1 MATMLLSGVAM
12 QHVQFQNAT
21 PGAENFGFSI
31 NYFDNLFKIEESI
44 NFFAFGHVFLEIRY
58 FGILISYL
66 WIFESRSFGAGN
78 FAQHAWKPLGND
90 GKTIF
95 SDYRRLVL
103 DIFENFNLLTLVSI
117 RRNLEI
123 YYFLGG
129 YSYLILKNNIRK
141 VFMSFYAVV
150 VEISYLNMLF
160 CFHGHISESA

>member
-1 MATMLLSGVAM
+1 MTTMLMSDIAM
-12 QHVQFQNAT
+12 QHVRFRKAT
-21 PGAENFGFSI
+21 PGADTFGISI

-44 NFFAFGHVFLEIRY
+44 YFFAFGYVFLEIRY
-58 FGILISYL
+58 FGILTSYFQ
-66 WIFESRSFGAGN
+66 IFESEALKTGI
-78 FAQHAWKPLGND
+78 FAQHPWKPLEND

-123 YYFLGG
+123 YYFLGA
-129 YSYLILKNNIRK
+129 YSYLIIKNNIRK
-141 VFMSFYAVV
+141 VFVSFYAVV

-160 CFHGHISESA
+160 CFHGHIF